1 MEGRSTERPARPSTP
16 RAEAGEAAAS
26 LSRRPGSRGDPAS
39 SAMKGAA
46 GTTGQTYGR
55 PEDQTTP
62 STLATRAW
70 SVSVSENVRMLRKN

>member
-1 MEGRSTERPARPSTP
+1 
-16 RAEAGEAAAS
+16 
-26 LSRRPGSRGDPAS
+26 
-39 SAMKGAA
+39 MKGAA

-70 SVSVSENVRMLRKN
+70 SVSVSENVRMLTKPFINFIFLRYQFANDSPRVQKKRKKEKTTVLLGLCE